1 MFTKTT
7 PGKAPVALGAVAGLT
22 LAFASVASAQE
33 ILRLTTHTPAQAF
46 ITKDILDVWASRVTE
61 ETGGTLEV
69 QVFPAGTLGRDAAI
83 HLDMVK
89 DGVADLAFIVPGYTP
104 GALSEATVIELPN
117 LIPSATIG
125 SMAATRMVEEG
136 RWPGQGMENIRIL
149 GMFTTSPV
157 LLATRERVETLEDV
171 KGMNLQGAGPVL
183 LSTIEAIGATP
194 VGGISV
200 TKIAES
206 LNRGLLDG
214 TINEWVALT
223 IFRIK
228 DEAKYHLEVNLGS
241 SPLTLIMNRERYD
254 GLSPEHRAAIDKHS
268 GQALAALF
276 GAEFDKNIAAFTAAS
291 MQDSDRVFSTLSPDQ
306 AAAWN
311 GRIRTVIDKWIA
323 DTPNGRELYDRF
335 AAAIAELEQ

>member
-1 MFTKTT
+1 MLMKTN
-7 PGKAPVALGAVAGLT
+7 PGKALIALGAVAGLA
-22 LAFASVASAQE
+22 LASTASAQE

-46 ITKDILDVWASRVTE
+46 ITKDILDVWAERVTG

-69 QVFPAGTLGRDAAI
+69 QVFPAGTLGRDAST

-104 GALSEATVIELPN
+104 GALTEATVIELPN

-136 RWPGQGMENIRIL
+136 LWPGQGMENIKIL
-149 GMFTTSPV
+149 GMFTTSPI
-157 LLATRERVETLEDV
+157 LLATREKVETLEDV

-183 LSTIEAIGATP
+183 LATIEAIGATP
-194 VGGISV
+194 VGGITV

-223 IFRIK
+223 IFRVK

-241 SPLTLIMNRERYD
+241 SPLALVMNREKYES
-254 GLSPEHRAAIDKHS
+254 LSPEHRAAIDKFS
-268 GQALAALF
+268 GQALASLF
-276 GAEFDKNIAAFTAAS
+276 GEEFDKNIDAFTAAA

-306 AAAWN
+306 ETAWN
-311 GRIRTVIDKWIA
+311 ARIQTVIDKWIA
-323 DTPNGRELYDRF
+323 DTPNGQEIYDSF
-335 AAAIAELEQ
+335 SAAIADLDQ

>member
-7 PGKAPVALGAVAGLT
+7 PGKALIALGAVAGLA
-22 LAFASVASAQE
+22 LASPSMAGAQE

-46 ITKDILDVWASRVTE
+46 ITRDILDVWASRVTG

-69 QVFPAGTLGRDAAI
+69 QVFPAGTLGRDAST
-83 HLDMVK
+83 HMDMVK

-104 GALSEATVIELPN
+104 GALAEATVIELPN
-117 LIPSATIG
+117 LIPSSTVG

-136 RWPGQGMENIRIL
+136 LWVGKGMDNIKIL
-149 GMFTTSPV
+149 GMFATSPT
-157 LLATRERVETLEDV
+157 LLSTKQKVETLEDV
-171 KGMNLQGAGPVL
+171 KGMNLRGGGPVL

-194 VGGISV
+194 IGGISAPQ
-200 TKIAES
+200 IAES

-214 TINEWVALT
+214 TVNEWVALT
-223 IFRIK
+223 IFRVK

-241 SPLTLIMNRERYD
+241 SPLMLIMNRERYD

-268 GQALAALF
+268 GQALAMLF
-276 GAEFDKNIAAFTAAS
+276 GGEFDKNIAAFSSGA

-306 AAAWN
+306 VTAWN
-311 GRIRTVIDKWIA
+311 ARIRTVIDKWIA

-335 AAAIAELEQ
+335 AAAIAEQG